1 MSSQEEKS
9 NQEEKSSQEGVSGQK
24 GMTSSEEEA
33 KKVRRKKRLIIIAFI
48 VLLAALIICILLLLR
63 KPEDEGRNIVDRDNV
78 DTVMEDMTD
87 KVEEGMFEC
96 MMTTEWTFENGD
108 SESPN
113 AYVANVENNRYTIY
127 FDVYE
132 KETNELLYSSPL
144 LPVGTEI
151 RNIKLD
157 KKLAAG
163 EYKAVVMYSLV
174 DDDEQEVSS
183 AGFNITISVNN

>member
-9 NQEEKSSQEGVSGQK
+9 NQEGMSSQEGVSSQ
-24 GMTSSEEEA
+24 EEA
-33 KKVRRKKRLIIIAFI
+33 KRVKRKKRLIIMAFI
-48 VLLAALIICILLLLR
+48 VLLVALIICILLLLR
-63 KPEDEGRNIVDRDNV
+63 KPEEEGRNFVDRDNV
-78 DTVMEDMTD
+78 DTVMEDMTN

-108 SESPN
+108 SESAN
-113 AYVANVENNRYTIY
+113 AYVANVENNRHTIY

-163 EYKAVVMYSLV
+163 EYKAVVMYTLV
-174 DDDEQEVSS
+174 DDDEQEISS
-183 AGFNITISVNN
+183 AGFNITISINN

>member
-1 MSSQEEKS
+1 MSNQEEKS
-9 NQEEKSSQEGVSGQK
+9 NQEERSRQEGASGQEGVSNQ
-24 GMTSSEEEA
+24 EENQ
-33 KKVRRKKRLIIIAFI
+33 KVRRKKRMIIIAFVI
-48 VLLAALIICILLLLR
+48 LLVALIICILLLLR
-63 KPEDEGRNIVDRDNV
+63 KPEEEGRNFVDRDNV
-78 DTVMEDMTD
+78 DTIMEDMTE
-87 KVEEGMFEC
+87 KVAEGMFEC

-132 KETNELLYSSPL
+132 KESNELLYSSPL

-163 EYKAVVMYSLV
+163 EYKAVVMYTLV

-183 AGFNITISVNN
+183 AGFNITISINN

>member
-1 MSSQEEKS
+1 MANQEEKS
-9 NQEEKSSQEGVSGQK
+9 NQEEMSSQEEV
-24 GMTSSEEEA
+24 
-33 KKVRRKKRLIIIAFI
+33 KKVRRKKRMVIIAFI
-48 VLLAALIICILLLLR
+48 VLLVALVICILLLLR
-63 KPEDEGRNIVDRDNV
+63 KPEEEGRNFVDRDNV
-78 DTVMEDMTD
+78 DTIMEDMTD
-87 KVEEGMFEC
+87 KVAEGMFEC
-96 MMTTEWTFENGD
+96 MMTTEWTFENAD

-132 KETNELLYSSPL
+132 EETNELLYSSPL
-144 LPVGTEI
+144 LPIGTEI

-157 KKLAAG
+157 KKLEAG
-163 EYKAVVMYSLV
+163 EYKAVVMYTLV

>member
-1 MSSQEEKS
+1 MSNQEEKS
-9 NQEEKSSQEGVSGQK
+9 NQEERSRQEGASGQEGVSSQ
-24 GMTSSEEEA
+24 EENQ
-33 KKVRRKKRLIIIAFI
+33 KVRRKKRMIIIAFVI
-48 VLLAALIICILLLLR
+48 LLVALIICILLLLR
-63 KPEDEGRNIVDRDNV
+63 KPEEEGRNFVDRDNV
-78 DTVMEDMTD
+78 DTIMEDMTE
-87 KVEEGMFEC
+87 KVAEGMFEC

-132 KETNELLYSSPL
+132 KESNELLYSSPL

-183 AGFNITISVNN
+183 AGFNITISINN

>member
-1 MSSQEEKS
+1 MSNQEEKS
-9 NQEEKSSQEGVSGQK
+9 NQEERSRQEGASGQEGVSSQ
-24 GMTSSEEEA
+24 EENQ
-33 KKVRRKKRLIIIAFI
+33 KVRRKKRMIIIAFVI
-48 VLLAALIICILLLLR
+48 LLVALIICILLLLR
-63 KPEDEGRNIVDRDNV
+63 KPEEEGRNFVDRDNV
-78 DTVMEDMTD
+78 DTIMEDMTE
-87 KVEEGMFEC
+87 KVAEGMFEC

-132 KETNELLYSSPL
+132 KESNELLYSSPL

-163 EYKAVVMYSLV
+163 EYKAVVMYTLV
-174 DDDEQEVSS
+174 DGDEQEVSS
-183 AGFNITISVNN
+183 AGFNITISINN

>member
-1 MSSQEEKS
+1 MSNQEEKS
-9 NQEEKSSQEGVSGQK
+9 NQEERSRQEGASGQEGVSSQ
-24 GMTSSEEEA
+24 EENQ
-33 KKVRRKKRLIIIAFI
+33 KVRRKKRMIIIAFVI
-48 VLLAALIICILLLLR
+48 LLVALIICILLLLR
-63 KPEDEGRNIVDRDNV
+63 KPEEEGRNFVDRDNV
-78 DTVMEDMTD
+78 DTIMEDMTE
-87 KVEEGMFEC
+87 KVAEGMFEC

-132 KETNELLYSSPL
+132 KESNELLYSSPL

-157 KKLAAG
+157 KKLAAD
-163 EYKAVVMYSLV
+163 EYKAVVMYTLV

-183 AGFNITISVNN
+183 AGFNITISINN

>member
-1 MSSQEEKS
+1 MSNQEEKS
-9 NQEEKSSQEGVSGQK
+9 NQEERSRQEGASGQEGVSSQ
-24 GMTSSEEEA
+24 EENQ
-33 KKVRRKKRLIIIAFI
+33 KVRRKKRMIIIAFVI
-48 VLLAALIICILLLLR
+48 LLVALIICILLLLR
-63 KPEDEGRNIVDRDNV
+63 KPEEEGRNFVDRDNV
-78 DTVMEDMTD
+78 DTIMEDMTE
-87 KVEEGMFEC
+87 KVAEGMFEC

-132 KETNELLYSSPL
+132 KESNELLYSSPL

-157 KKLAAG
+157 MKLAAG
-163 EYKAVVMYSLV
+163 EYKAVVLYTLV

-183 AGFNITISVNN
+183 AGFNITISINN

>member
-1 MSSQEEKS
+1 MSNQEEKS
-9 NQEEKSSQEGVSGQK
+9 NQEERSRQEGASGQEGVSSQ
-24 GMTSSEEEA
+24 EENQ
-33 KKVRRKKRLIIIAFI
+33 KVRRKKRMIIIAFVI
-48 VLLAALIICILLLLR
+48 LLVALIICILLLLR
-63 KPEDEGRNIVDRDNV
+63 KPEEEGRNFVDRDNV
-78 DTVMEDMTD
+78 DTIMEDMTK
-87 KVEEGMFEC
+87 KVAEGMFEC

-132 KETNELLYSSPL
+132 KESNELLYSSPL

-163 EYKAVVMYSLV
+163 EYKAVVMYTLV

-183 AGFNITISVNN
+183 AGFNITISINN

>member
-1 MSSQEEKS
+1 MSNQEEKS
-9 NQEEKSSQEGVSGQK
+9 NQEERSRQEGASGQEGVSSQ
-24 GMTSSEEEA
+24 EENQ
-33 KKVRRKKRLIIIAFI
+33 KVRRKKRMIIIAFVI
-48 VLLAALIICILLLLR
+48 LLVALIICILLLLR
-63 KPEDEGRNIVDRDNV
+63 KPEEEGRNFVDRDYV
-78 DTVMEDMTD
+78 DTIMEDMTE
-87 KVEEGMFEC
+87 KVAEGMFEC
-96 MMTTEWTFENGD
+96 MMTTELTFENGD

-132 KETNELLYSSPL
+132 KESNELLYSSPL

-163 EYKAVVMYSLV
+163 EYKAVVMYTLV

-183 AGFNITISVNN
+183 AGFNITISINN

>member
-1 MSSQEEKS
+1 MSNQEEKS
-9 NQEEKSSQEGVSGQK
+9 NQEERSRQEGASGQEGVSSQEGNQ
-24 GMTSSEEEA
+24 
-33 KKVRRKKRLIIIAFI
+33 KVRRKKRMIIIAFVI
-48 VLLAALIICILLLLR
+48 LLVALIICILLLLR
-63 KPEDEGRNIVDRDNV
+63 KPEEEGRNFVDRDNV
-78 DTVMEDMTD
+78 DTIMEDMTE
-87 KVEEGMFEC
+87 KVAEGMFEC

-132 KETNELLYSSPL
+132 KESNELLYSSPL

-163 EYKAVVMYSLV
+163 EYKAVVLYTLV

-183 AGFNITISVNN
+183 AGFNITISINN

>member
-9 NQEEKSSQEGVSGQK
+9 NQEKLSSQEGVSGQE
-24 GMTSSEEEA
+24 GISSQEDA
-33 KKVRRKKRLIIIAFI
+33 KKVRRKKRLVVIAFI
-48 VLLAALIICILLLLR
+48 VLLAALVICILLLLR
-63 KPEDEGRNIVDRDNV
+63 KPEDEGRNFVDRDNV
-78 DTVMEDMTD
+78 DTIMEDMTE

-163 EYKAVVMYSLV
+163 EYKAVVMYTLV
-174 DDDEQEVSS
+174 DEDEQEVSS

>member
-1 MSSQEEKS
+1 MSSQQEEKS
-9 NQEEKSSQEGVSGQK
+9 NQEGMSSQEGVSGQE
-24 GMTSSEEEA
+24 GVSSQEEA
-33 KKVRRKKRLIIIAFI
+33 KKVKRKKRLIIIAFI
-48 VLLAALIICILLLLR
+48 VLLIALIICILLLLR
-63 KPEDEGRNIVDRDNV
+63 KPEEEGRNFVDRDNV
-78 DTVMEDMTD
+78 DTIMEDMTD

-163 EYKAVVMYSLV
+163 EYKAVVMYTLV
-174 DDDEQEVSS
+174 DDDEQEISS

>member
-1 MSSQEEKS
+1 MSNQEEKS
-9 NQEEKSSQEGVSGQK
+9 NQEERSRQEGASGQEGVSSQ
-24 GMTSSEEEA
+24 EENQ
-33 KKVRRKKRLIIIAFI
+33 KVRRKKRMIIIAFVI
-48 VLLAALIICILLLLR
+48 LLVALIICILLLLR
-63 KPEDEGRNIVDRDNV
+63 KPEEEGRNFVDRDNV
-78 DTVMEDMTD
+78 DTIMEDMTE
-87 KVEEGMFEC
+87 KVAEGMFEC

-132 KETNELLYSSPL
+132 KESNELLYSSPL

-163 EYKAVVMYSLV
+163 EYKAVVMYTLV

-183 AGFNITISVNN
+183 AGFNITISINN

>member
-1 MSSQEEKS
+1 MSNQEEKS
-9 NQEEKSSQEGVSGQK
+9 NQEERSRQEGASGQEGVSSQ
-24 GMTSSEEEA
+24 EENQ
-33 KKVRRKKRLIIIAFI
+33 KVRRKKRMIIIAFVI
-48 VLLAALIICILLLLR
+48 LLVALIICILLLLR
-63 KPEDEGRNIVDRDNV
+63 KPEEEGRNFVDRDNV
-78 DTVMEDMTD
+78 DTIMEDMTE
-87 KVEEGMFEC
+87 KVAEGMFEC

-132 KETNELLYSSPL
+132 KESNELLYSSPL

-163 EYKAVVMYSLV
+163 EYKAVVLYTLV

-183 AGFNITISVNN
+183 AGFNITISINN

>member
-1 MSSQEEKS
+1 MSNQEEKS
-9 NQEEKSSQEGVSGQK
+9 NQEEMTRQEGTSGQEGVSSQ
-24 GMTSSEEEA
+24 EENQN
-33 KKVRRKKRLIIIAFI
+33 VRRKKRLIIIAFI
-48 VLLAALIICILLLLR
+48 ILLAALIICILLLLR
-63 KPEDEGRNIVDRDNV
+63 KPEEEGRNFVDRDNV
-78 DTVMEDMTD
+78 DTIMEDMTE

-163 EYKAVVMYSLV
+163 EYKAVVMYTLV
-174 DDDEQEVSS
+174 DEDEQEVSS